1 MHYADFLGKAWI
13 GSSSLVPCVK
23 RERKLCVC
31 FAFAAG
37 VIPPNAVLHF
47 DVLLIDLW
55 NSEDEVQVQTYFK
68 PEKCPRTVQVSDF
81 VRYHYNGTFLD
92 GTLFDSRYAAGLWVF
107 VQFNRYLI
115 IICSPFTCVTIN
127 ANCPETQEMTSG
139 IGCVLIIFSGIIG

>member
-1 MHYADFLGKAWI
+1 M
-13 GSSSLVPCVK
+13 C
-23 RERKLCVC
+23 C

-92 GTLFDSRYAAGLWVF
+92 GTLFDSRYAAGLCVF
-107 VQFNRYLI
+107 VSLNRYLM
-115 IICSPFTCVTIN
+115 S
-127 ANCPETQEMTSG
+127 
-139 IGCVLIIFSGIIG
+139 L

>member
-1 MHYADFLGKAWI
+1 MDWFFFADTLNK
-13 GSSSLVPCVK
+13 K
-23 RERKLCVC
+23 RKKTLCG

-68 PEKCPRTVQVSDF
+68 PEKCPRTVEVSDF

-92 GTLFDSRYAAGLWVF
+92 GTLFDSRYAAGLCVF
-107 VQFNRYLI
+107 VEFNRYLTS
-115 IICSPFTCVTIN
+115 ICFPLTCVTLN
-127 ANCPETQEMTSG
+127 ANCPETQEVKSG
-139 IGCVLIIFSGIIG
+139 IRCVLVIYSGITG

>member
-1 MHYADFLGKAWI
+1 M
-13 GSSSLVPCVK
+13 C
-23 RERKLCVC
+23 C

-47 DVLLIDLW
+47 DVLLIDVW

-92 GTLFDSRYAAGLWVF
+92 GTLFDSRYAAGLCVF
-107 VQFNRYLI
+107 VEFNRYLT
-115 IICSPFTCVTIN
+115 IICTPLTCVTVS
-127 ANCPETQEMTSG
+127 ANCPEAQEMKSG
-139 IGCVLIIFSGIIG
+139 VGCVLVIYSGIIG

>member
-1 MHYADFLGKAWI
+1 MHYAVFLGYEWI
-13 GSSSLVPCVK
+13 DSFLLIPCIK
-23 RERKLCVC
+23 RERKLSVF

-92 GTLFDSRYAAGLWVF
+92 GTLFDSRYAAGLCVF
-107 VQFNRYLI
+107 V
-115 IICSPFTCVTIN
+115 
-127 ANCPETQEMTSG
+127 
-139 IGCVLIIFSGIIG
+139 

>member
-1 MHYADFLGKAWI
+1 MRYAVFLGYARI
-13 GSSSLVPCVK
+13 GSFLLVPCIK
-23 RERKLCVC
+23 RERKLCW

-55 NSEDEVQVQTYFK
+55 NSEDEVQVQTYFR

-92 GTLFDSRYAAGLWVF
+92 GTLFDSRYAAGLCVF
-107 VQFNRYLI
+107 V
-115 IICSPFTCVTIN
+115 
-127 ANCPETQEMTSG
+127 
-139 IGCVLIIFSGIIG
+139 